1 MRTIVF
7 NRDNILADGQNN
19 KLIYNFPNSV
29 RFKDSYIAV
38 SQVNM
43 YYSWVNISALI
54 GNNVFSYIFWDGAA
68 GVTNVYTTFTITIPD
83 GLYQVAEINFLLQKE
98 MIDNGTYLINTD
110 SNNVY
115 PIELVINPTRYAVQ
129 INTYSFPN
137 PELADQTPASL
148 ILPVGWSYPANW
160 VSVVP
165 QGGLFPPNV
174 TFNAIISIPE
184 NFSKVVG
191 YTTPIP
197 FVTDPNESNTA
208 AAPITTLGGQKN
220 AVTGGISYLSNT
232 APDVNPNSSIYLNLS
247 NIDNAYAQPTGII
260 YAITPNVIIGGT
272 IAEKPPQ
279 FAWNKL
285 IEGTYNQ
292 LRLDFLGVDLKPVQ
306 ILDPNM
312 TIMMVIKDRNEL

>member
-7 NRDNILADGQNN
+7 NRDNIVGDGQNN

-54 GNNVFSYIFWDGAA
+54 GNNVFSYEFWDGNP
-68 GVTNVYTTFTITIPD
+68 GTTLVTFTITIPD

-115 PIELVINPTRYAVQ
+115 PIEMEINPTRYAVQ

-137 PELADQTPASL
+137 PL
-148 ILPVGWSYPANW
+148 LPVPPAIGVQAIPAGWSLPTNW
-160 VSVVP
+160 I
-165 QGGLFPPNV
+165 GGV
-174 TFNAIISIPE
+174 TLPTQCFNATITLPE
-184 NFSKVVG
+184 RFCRVVG
-191 YTTPIP
+191 YVAGFQT
-197 FVTDPNESNTA
+197 ESNINNATA
-208 AAPITTLGGQKN
+208 SPITPLGGEKN
-220 AVTGGISYLSNT
+220 PTTGGISYLSSS

-260 YAITPNVIIGGT
+260 YAITPNVVIGGT

-292 LRLDFLGVDLKPVQ
+292 LRLDLLGVDLKPVQ